1 MKRFIPVRVFLSIF
15 FLSFILIIPLL
26 NAQKIKIKKENGI
39 PVVYNPKEPAPPP
52 GVKHKLI
59 LEEELCIGDEEE
71 EYLFSEKADY
81 VSTAIDDE
89 WNIFTLDPKLVEIR
103 KFSAKGKLIKIFGKK
118 GQGPKEMDSPSNM
131 MITPQ
136 NELMFIDGGNSRLTF
151 YSLDGEYLR
160 YIPFSEWRPR
170 RIKID
175 SKGNIVA
182 DVYNYS
188 LTEKRTT
195 KVTYEIKRFNQQLEP
210 LFTIFSID
218 ISDQIR
224 ERIEERKYRFGVLYY
239 WQLTKNDNVIIGDT
253 KNYEFSIINPEGKII
268 RKIKKELGPVKV
280 TKEDMNE
287 LSSYTIERY
296 ILPKYHTGFYYFTID
311 EEGRI
316 FARAWERTKDKRGY
330 FYDVFD
336 SEGRYIAEIPIK
348 AFIKRW
354 LKGKLLTVEETEDGF
369 PVVKRYKVIWK

>member
-1 MKRFIPVRVFLSIF
+1 MKRFITVRVFLLVF
-15 FLSFILIIPLL
+15 FLSFLLIIPLL
-26 NAQKIKIKKENGI
+26 NAQKIKNKTENGI
-39 PVVYNPKEPAPPP
+39 PVVYNPKKPAPPP

-71 EYLFSEKADY
+71 EYLFSERADY
-81 VSTAIDDE
+81 ISTAIDDE

-103 KFSAKGKLIKIFGKK
+103 KFNAKGKLIKIFGKK
-118 GQGPKEMDSPSNM
+118 GQGPKEMDRPSNM

-160 YIPFSEWRPR
+160 YIPFSKWRPR

-175 SKGNIVA
+175 SKGNIVT
-182 DVYNYS
+182 DVNNYS
-188 LTEKRTT
+188 MTERRTT
-195 KVTYEIKRFNQQLEP
+195 KVTYEIKRFNKQLEP

-218 ISDQIR
+218 ISDRIK
-224 ERIEERKYRFGVLYY
+224 ERIEERKYSFGVLYY

-268 RKIKKELGPVKV
+268 RKIKKELEPVKV
-280 TKEDMNE
+280 TKEDTNQ
-287 LSSYTIERY
+287 LSGYTIERY
-296 ILPKYHTGFYYFTID
+296 ILPKYHTGFYYFTVD
-311 EEGRI
+311 EEGRL
-316 FARAWERTKDKRGY
+316 FVRTWERTKDKRGY

-336 SEGRYIAEIPIK
+336 SEGRYIAKIPIK